1 MEKRLL
7 QIDIKQNAR
16 QQIVLNTNTK
26 EICVLKG
33 NKGKHNGI
41 PDYYVDEYLN
51 KHLYNKCI
59 VLQQNQGLQ
68 VL

>member
-1 MEKRLL
+1 MQYK
-7 QIDIKQNAR
+7 DIHRTMPGALFLD
-16 QQIVLNTNTK
+16 INTK
-26 EICVLKG
+26 EICVLKRAD
-33 NKGKHNGI
+33 GKHNGI

-59 VLQQNQGLQ
+59 VLQQNQGLR